1 MSNSLFPHEIESDIM
16 KKVNGDSDGKFR
28 KERIQ
33 HECYDKRDCGDGG
46 SAQVY
51 GG

>member
-1 MSNSLFPHEIESDIM
+1 M
-16 KKVNGDSDGKFR
+16 KKASGDPDEKFR

-33 HECYDKRDCGDGG
+33 HECYDKRNSGDGG
-46 SAQVY
+46 SAQIY